1 MSVLKQSIRFLHCAD
16 LHLDSPFKGL
26 SHVSPRLFEEIQ
38 LSTYRAFQRM
48 VDTAIEQQVDFVLM
62 VGDIFDGEQQSMRAH
77 MTLKKGF
84 EELAKRDID
93 VYLSYGNHDYLNS
106 HTLPRNFSDNVHVF
120 DSEKVTYFPYIKDNQ
135 KLANIY
141 GFSYRNRE
149 VMENKVSE
157 YQRTDEENIFHIAT
171 LHGSYGNEKE
181 DRHAVYAPFQLTELK
196 ECRMDYWALGH
207 IHKRSEISK
216 EPPIIYP
223 GNIQGRSR
231 KETGEKGCYIVSLA
245 DNQSEF
251 SFIPL
256 QEIRFEN
263 ISIDGRN
270 LDHIYALSEAVDE
283 LVEQTKNKYGKVFLS
298 LELHH
303 MADEWG
309 SERIQEMIDLTNEKF
324 SEESLWAY
332 IFQIKIHRKNNH
344 RLSQL
349 NSKFLMELSHQLQN
363 GDERRLLEL
372 WKHQEGSK
380 WLDRLSNEEMN
391 RIREEAEELLQNML
405 LEGGIDSNAD

>member
-1 MSVLKQSIRFLHCAD
+1 MKQSIRFLHCAD

-26 SHVSPRLFEEIQ
+26 SHVSPKLFEEIQ

-84 EELAKRDID
+84 EELAKHDID

-181 DRHAVYAPFQLTELK
+181 DGHAVYAPFQLTELK

-303 MADEWG
+303 MADERG